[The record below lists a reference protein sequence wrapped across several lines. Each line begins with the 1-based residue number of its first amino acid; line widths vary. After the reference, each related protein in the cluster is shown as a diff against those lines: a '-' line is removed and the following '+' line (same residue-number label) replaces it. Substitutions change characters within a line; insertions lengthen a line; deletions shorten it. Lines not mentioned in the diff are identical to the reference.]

1 MNTKIILIGAIAIIA
16 LFTGACTAA
25 LGTPKQTTIDISY
38 DEFEQ
43 AKDISKEV
51 TMSKG
56 GQLVIELPSNPSTGF
71 SWTEAMIAE
80 ASVLEENESKFV
92 EPVEQAMGTAGTQVW
107 TFTATGKGTTTV
119 EMQYSRPWEGGE
131 KAEWTFEITVTVQ

>member
-1 MNTKIILIGAIAIIA
+1 MNTKIMLIGAIATIV
-16 LFTGACTAA
+16 LFAGACTAA

-43 AKDISKEV
+43 EKNISKEV
-51 TMSKG
+51 IMAKG
-56 GQLVIELPSNPSTGF
+56 TQLVIELPSNPSTGF
-71 SWTEAMIAE
+71 SWTEATIAE
-80 ASVLEENESKFV
+80 ASVLEETESKFV
-92 EPVEQAMGTAGTQVW
+92 EPEEQAMGTAGTQVW
-107 TFTATGKGTTTV
+107 TFTAMGKGTTTV